1 MISCQTD
8 GMISQVVSSSTQPS
22 LASAPSAVP
31 PITSDDRST
40 DHPSAPITPASKA
53 ALRPVNPVGRS
64 VLIVQAIE
72 APEGGSA
79 SSAADRP
86 EKLSEE
92 EQAQVERLRATDR
105 KVRAHEAAHASV
117 GGAFAGS
124 PSFQFVT
131 GPNGQV
137 FAVAG
142 EVPIDVS
149 PVRGDPEATI
159 AKMQVVKAAALAP
172 ADPSSQDFKVAA
184 AAEAQRQKA
193 QAELNAQKQDELSGV
208 DDEPSSEAAV
218 TERTDRLGQITSLV
232 I

>member
-1 MISCQTD
+1 
-8 GMISQVVSSSTQPS
+8 MISQVVSSSTHPG
-22 LASAPSAVP
+22 LASAPSAVLP
-31 PITSDDRST
+31 VTDDDRST
-40 DHPSAPITPASKA
+40 DHLSAPITPASKA

-79 SSAADRP
+79 SSAADGP
-86 EKLSEE
+86 GKLSEE
-92 EQAQVERLRATDR
+92 ERAQVERLRATDR

-193 QAELNAQKQDELSGV
+193 QAELNAQKQDELSGA

-218 TERTDRLGQITSLV
+218 TERADRLGQITSLV